1 MKRWY
6 LSVLLG
12 LFTVSLCWAQSDTPQ
27 TAAPN
32 PAAAA
37 TSDAGSSNA
46 DIKGSFPTTLV
57 KGLDSKKLKEGDAVI
72 CQTVAPLH
80 SRSGLMIPTGS
91 KVIGHITQAQARSK
105 GDATSSL
112 AMVFDK
118 IEITKGKELPMKGTL
133 QAVGQ
138 SLGDN
143 EPNTGPAGPATL
155 GGHSGSGG
163 GGSTAAPSSPQQL
176 PKSTSRPILLPTSQG
191 VLGVKSLQMD
201 SNGVLTSPGKEVKL
215 DNGTQM
221 LINAEISTPVQ

>member
-1 MKRWY
+1 M
-6 LSVLLG
+6 
-12 LFTVSLCWAQSDTPQ
+12 
-27 TAAPN
+27 
-32 PAAAA
+32 
-37 TSDAGSSNA
+37 
-46 DIKGSFPTTLV
+46 
-57 KGLDSKKLKEGDAVI
+57 KLKEGDTVV

-112 AMVFDK
+112 AMMFDK
-118 IEITKGKELPMKGTL
+118 IEIARGKELPMKGTL

-163 GGSTAAPSSPQQL
+163 GGTTAAPTSPQEL
-176 PKSTSRPILLPTSQG
+176 SKSNSRPILLPTSQG
-191 VLGVKSLQMD
+191 VMGVKNLQMD
-201 SNGVLTSPGKEVKL
+201 SNGVLTSAGPHETVVEK
-215 DNGTQM
+215 D
-221 LINAEISTPVQ
+221 PVYYTLWRQQARSFRDS